1 MASES
6 GREDGSVETPTRT
19 PESDY
24 MKMFKKKLAY
34 DRAVQDPYERWR
46 RDMVRQ
52 VWAESR
58 ADSL

>member
-1 MASES
+1 MASEA
-6 GREDGSVETPTRT
+6 GREDGSVETSAHP

-34 DRAVQDPYERWR
+34 DRAIQDPYERWR